1 MQALIP
7 WSFNI
12 IIIIVSH
19 AAIKAQRKQRDLDR
33 KIKTQNKISMS
44 TH

>member
-7 WSFNI
+7 WSFN